1 MASKR
6 LKEASKLLQ
15 IGWPLV
21 FTFASDFSFATVAI
35 VSSGWISS
43 AAVASVGLTL
53 NLLFFTITFF
63 FVSLSAIT
71 VITAELNGSGARENI
86 GPLMRSGFFLASV
99 FCLLAAAFIPSR
111 CQRHGPKTSRSQS
124 FKTNIMAPARD
135 WPPCSMILDQ
145 PT

>member
-1 MASKR
+1 MANER
-6 LKEASKLLQ
+6 LKEAAKLLQ

-71 VITAELNGSGARENI
+71 VITAELNGSGPERT
-86 GPLMRSGFFLASV
+86 LA
-99 FCLLAAAFIPSR
+99 L
-111 CQRHGPKTSRSQS
+111 
-124 FKTNIMAPARD
+124 
-135 WPPCSMILDQ
+135 
-145 PT
+145 